1 MKIAVMG
8 YSGSGK
14 STLASFFCQK
24 GRVTTFAFRSSK
36 FCRQLAGERR
46 CGVKRNRRAVPN
58 SKKLGD

>member
-14 STLASFFCQK
+14 STLASFFAK
-24 GRVTTFAFRSSK
+24 KTFAFRSSK

-46 CGVKRNRRAVPN
+46 WGVKRNRRAVPN